1 MIKQNQTEREYVK
14 LNGFNLRIGKF
25 YDPNEFLNGT
35 QMEIRITKSI
45 ENDNDTEL
53 FEALVNKIKDLLK

>member
-35 QMEIRITKSI
+35 HMEIRITKSI

-53 FEALVNKIKDLLK
+53 FEALVNKIKDWLK